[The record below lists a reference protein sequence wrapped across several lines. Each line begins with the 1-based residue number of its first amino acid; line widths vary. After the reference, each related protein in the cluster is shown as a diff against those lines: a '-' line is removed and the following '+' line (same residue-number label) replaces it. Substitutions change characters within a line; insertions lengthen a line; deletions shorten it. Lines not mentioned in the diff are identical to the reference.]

1 MVGRV
6 ALISGGT
13 KGLGLAIGQAL
24 AEAGAHVAV
33 SSRSEDECRKVADS
47 LAAASGR
54 DALAAAGD
62 VRSEEDVAAIVRA
75 TVERFGRIDI
85 LINSAGINVRGPIEE
100 ISRQDF
106 DDCFATNVTGTW
118 LMCRA
123 VGPTMKAAS
132 FGRIVNLSS
141 ALGLVGARER
151 TAYAS
156 TKGAVIQLT
165 RALAIEW
172 ADTGVTVNALAPGMF
187 LTDANKEVVDTP
199 VVRTFLEQEVP
210 ARRWGDIAEI
220 ASAALYL
227 ASPDAGYTTGAVL
240 SVDGGWVA
248 H

>member
-6 ALISGGT
+6 AVVSGGT

-24 AEAGAHVAV
+24 AAAGVRIVV
-33 SSRSEDECRKVADS
+33 SSRNEAECIRVADS
-47 LAAASGR
+47 LSEASGR
-54 DALAAAGD
+54 ETLAAPGD
-62 VRSEEDVAAIVRA
+62 VRSEEDVEAIVRA
-75 TVERFGRIDI
+75 ALQRFGRIDI

-123 VGPTMKAAS
+123 VGPSMKAAS
-132 FGRIVNLSS
+132 FGRIVNLAS
-141 ALGLVGARER
+141 ALGLVGAKER
-151 TAYAS
+151 TTYAS

-172 ADTGVTVNALAPGMF
+172 AHTGVTVNALAPGMF
-187 LTDANKEVVDTP
+187 LTDANKQVVDTP

-210 ARRWGDIAEI
+210 AQRWGSTAEI
-220 ASAALYL
+220 TSAALYL
-227 ASPDAGYTTGAVL
+227 ASPDAGYTTGAIL

>member
-1 MVGRV
+1 VVGRV
-6 ALISGGT
+6 ALVSGGT

-24 AEAGAHVAV
+24 AAAGASVV
-33 SSRSEDECRKVADS
+33 LSSRSEAECTRIAAKLS
-47 LAAASGR
+47 EESGQETLAAP
-54 DALAAAGD
+54 GD
-62 VRSEEDVAAIVRA
+62 VRSEEDVEAVVQAAL
-75 TVERFGRIDI
+75 ERFGRIDI
-85 LINSAGINVRGPIEE
+85 LINSAGINVRGSIED
-100 ISRQDF
+100 ISRDDF

-151 TAYAS
+151 SAYAS

-165 RALAIEW
+165 RALAVEW

-187 LTDANKEVVDTP
+187 LTDANKDVIDTP
-199 VVRTFLEQEVP
+199 VVRAFLEQEVP
-210 ARRWGDIAEI
+210 AQRWGNLAELT
-220 ASAALYL
+220 SAALYL